1 MGCMPV
7 LIAPTQSSSTASSAS
22 LSISPSPSPSPSS
35 SEPSWSVYAQKF
47 DASGNLYF
55 ADSANG
61 LVREITM
68 STGIITAF
76 AGLTN
81 QSQIYS
87 YTMMPRGSAFDSAGN
102 LYMADMNSFVVW
114 KIAAADG
121 TVSIAAGTFGV
132 SGYSGDGDF
141 ATRAELYSPSSV
153 ALDASGNLYIADYWS
168 HVVRKVSA
176 SGIISTIA
184 GTGTAGY
191 SGDGGPAISAE
202 LNVPSDVSVD
212 GSGNLYIADTQN
224 SVVRMVAAADGKI
237 STVAGNHTY
246 GFSGDGG
253 LATNA
258 KLSWVNGVTAD
269 NAGNLYLADTRNE
282 VIRKVTA
289 STGKISTIAGSG
301 GSQGYTGDGGPAT
314 SATLWGPTKAVLD
327 PSGNI
332 YIADSSNNVV
342 REVSASTGIITTVI
356 GNGTAGDNGDGGPA
370 TAAEINAPSGLAVD
384 ASGNVYVSTN
394 NQVRELNTT
403 TGTISTY
410 AGMVPGEIGDGG
422 PATDGILYMPASVAI
437 DSAGNTYISDDQD
450 YVIRKV
456 SPSGTI
462 STAAGTFMKS
472 AYSGDGGPATEASFS
487 APTAIALDRQGNIY
501 VVDTGGYRIR
511 KIDATTGDISTIAGN
526 GTMGYTG
533 DGGPAINAEIGITES
548 IAIDEDG
555 NVYFADY
562 YYNVVREVLASGTI
576 TTVAGTGT
584 AGNSGDG
591 QQAVAA
597 DLNLPIA
604 VALNAAGELY
614 IADYGNNRVRKVSNG
629 VISTIAGTGTAG
641 DLGDGGPA
649 TAAEI
654 SPSSLALDRSG
665 NIYVADAAHNV
676 IRMITVSTGIISA
689 IAGTGTAGLSGDG
702 ELAIIAEL
710 QTPYF

>member
-1 MGCMPV
+1 MPV